1 MNINREV
8 EKVLLKVG
16 LEDYEIENVFSRNK
30 YLQTSIEED
39 VVDIVKYLYTNCKMD
54 MLDIKQLI
62 LKNKIL
68 HKVIYKQNNICEGI
82 FSIEISDPDKPQ
94 LLNIKFTING
104 IFNIDEKN
112 EKETIHIETLKELYK
127 IAKKFTFLV

>member
-62 LKNKIL
+62 LKT
-68 HKVIYKQNNICEGI
+68 I
-82 FSIEISDPDKPQ
+82 F
-94 LLNIKFTING
+94 
-104 IFNIDEKN
+104 
-112 EKETIHIETLKELYK
+112 
-127 IAKKFTFLV
+127 